1 MSISTTMFSISN
13 MVQCMDALWA
23 EIVYRNVEK
32 NTNKGE
38 NYKKKKIENIKFKFY
53 D

>member
-1 MSISTTMFSISN
+1 MDKSFISKDQWNNPCCVAIQTNKQTEM
-13 MVQCMDALWA
+13 LK
-23 EIVYRNVEK
+23 K

-38 NYKKKKIENIKFKFY
+38 NYKKKIENIKFKFY